1 MFEIESNTFGNIFDL
16 NDLFETQ
23 RWNRFYVRSLKS
35 SISDGMGVRLAFFA
49 GGEEG
54 GGDEFDYFQFPNL
67 IKVNRTIQ
75 FDYLT
80 YFT

>member
-1 MFEIESNTFGNIFDL
+1 MKPILCSIVKEFDL
-16 NDLFETQ
+16 RWYGCSIGLFC
-23 RWNRFYVRSLKS
+23 
-35 SISDGMGVRLAFFA
+35 G

-67 IKVNRTIQ
+67 IKVNRTIE
-75 FDYLT
+75 FAYLA

>member
-1 MFEIESNTFGNIFDL
+1 MVWVFDWPFL
-16 NDLFETQ
+16 
-23 RWNRFYVRSLKS
+23 R
-35 SISDGMGVRLAFFA
+35 

-67 IKVNRTIQ
+67 IKVNWTIE
-75 FDYLT
+75 FAYLA